1 MRFWLSTL
9 AIYILFLA
17 PGIVKAQGIVSGK
30 VFDSGT
36 QVPMEGVSI
45 RNMRTGG
52 GELSDRNGF
61 YSVNVKAG
69 DSIEIYILGYKRFK
83 FRVSDTGSDMIKNA
97 YLTIEKFSLPGVE
110 VLARRNNTKDSLA
123 NRQENASLF
132 NYRRPS
138 VAKVVL
144 SSVFHPISGIQY
156 LTDLSK
162 NKRLKH
168 FQTHLVN
175 EERDRYIET
184 RFSREDVEGI
194 TGLKGKEL
202 DDFMELYKPS
212 FELAHESSE
221 YDMMVYIK
229 AKYEEYTHNRTE
241 RSAGKTA
248 DSLHSVSK

>member
-1 MRFWLSTL
+1 MRYCLN
-9 AIYILFLA
+9 ALFLLLF
-17 PGIVKAQGIVSGK
+17 IFTSRSVYAQGVVSGK
-30 VFDSGT
+30 IFDSGT
-36 QVPMEGVSI
+36 QIPLEGVSI
-45 RNMRTGG
+45 RNARTGG

-61 YSVNVKAG
+61 YSVNARQG
-69 DSIEIYILGYKRFK
+69 DSVEVYLLGYKRFK
-83 FRVSDTGSDMIKNA
+83 FRVVESGTDMVKNA
-97 YLTIEKFSLPGVE
+97 YLTIEKFNLPGVD

-123 NRQENASLF
+123 NRIENASLF

-144 SSVFHPISGIQY
+144 GSVFHPISGLQY

-175 EERDRYIET
+175 EERDRYIDT
-184 RFSREDVEGI
+184 RFSREDVIGI

-202 DDFMELYKPS
+202 DDFMDLYKPS

-229 AKYEEYTHNRTE
+229 SKYEEYTHNRNAA
-241 RSAGKTA
+241 SAVKPA
-248 DSLHSVSK
+248 DSLHSGSK